1 MIMRLVR
8 GNRAFIISRVIF
20 LFSAVLNDVV
30 FVERETRDSVR
41 DRDCSPAKKRTFQFI
56 LGLFVLE
63 NDPNNEVETICI
75 GRGKF
80 SQIFQYV
87 GIIPQR

>member
-56 LGLFVLE
+56 LGLFLA
-63 NDPNNEVETICI
+63 
-75 GRGKF
+75 
-80 SQIFQYV
+80 
-87 GIIPQR
+87 